1 MKKKILIL
9 SVSPALHEGHTAA
22 DLPVASSTE
31 WSSTLHF
38 SCASALHFILSIT
51 ERLNQFGHPIDF

>member
-22 DLPVASSTE
+22 DLTVAGGIIHRVVLNAALFLRKCSSFH
-31 WSSTLHF
+31 SVH
-38 SCASALHFILSIT
+38 H
-51 ERLNQFGHPIDF
+51 